1 MIDKNCHIT
10 MINWLIEYKVF
21 YAVSGI
27 FRPYNGGPQC
37 LTIYMI
43 KKTIKILTQTNKP
56 KFLYYMIL
64 LNDCI
69 KIDKIQYDEIKFR

>member
-10 MINWLIEYKVF
+10 MINLLIEYKVF

-43 KKTIKILTQTNKP
+43 KKTIKILT
-56 KFLYYMIL
+56 
-64 LNDCI
+64 
-69 KIDKIQYDEIKFR
+69 